1 MQISSPSPGAV
12 FHWVPCNE
20 LAMALFC
27 DRRPVLTFRLDRWT
41 TESVRDVDRSP
52 DSVVEGERD

>member
-1 MQISSPSPGAV
+1 
-12 FHWVPCNE
+12 
-20 LAMALFC
+20 MALFC